1 MTAKADY
8 LENAVI
14 NAALRNTVGPFPIAQ
29 AYLALFTAA
38 PGETGG
44 GTEVGA
50 GVGYSRQAVAFDAPS
65 NGATQN
71 TALESFGPCT
81 TTNWGSITHAALVD
95 AASGAANF
103 LYYGALAVA
112 RTINV
117 DDILEFA
124 VGAIDVAET

>member
-1 MTAKADY
+1 MSAKADFA
-8 LENAVI
+8 ENAVI
-14 NAALRNTVGPFPIAQ
+14 NALLRNTALQITQ

-81 TTNWGSITHAALVD
+81 TTNWGSITHGALED

-103 LYYGALAVA
+103 LYHGALAVA

-124 VGAIDVAET
+124 IGAIDVAET

>member
-1 MTAKADY
+1 VSQKADF

-29 AYLALFTAA
+29 SYLALFTAA

-71 TALESFGPCT
+71 SALETFGPCT
-81 TTNWGSITHAALVD
+81 TTNWGSITHGALVD
-95 AASGAANF
+95 AASGAANY
-103 LYYGALAVA
+103 LYHGALTVA
-112 RTINV
+112 RTVNV
-117 DDILEFA
+117 GDSLEFA
-124 VGAIDVAET
+124 IGAIQVAET